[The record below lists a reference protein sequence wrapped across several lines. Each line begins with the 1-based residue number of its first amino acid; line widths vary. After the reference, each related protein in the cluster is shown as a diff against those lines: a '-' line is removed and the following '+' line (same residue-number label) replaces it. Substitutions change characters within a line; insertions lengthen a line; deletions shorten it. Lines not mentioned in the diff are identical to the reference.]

1 MWLFYCVFYSLNRL
15 VLHPTV
21 WHSRNLSC
29 SQWFLSCVV
38 CKRHCTS
45 TLFLLESV
53 HSASRW
59 RIQASCDFL
68 SVFLCAGLPTE
79 EILTKAGVALNQVD
93 TNARTPLSAQYAFW
107 TAAQEVSKDP
117 DIGLHLGEHL
127 PLYRGQVI
135 EHLFI
140 SSETFGE
147 GLKRALAYQRLIS
160 DAFDAKLVVED
171 GRCYLTNGEQVG
183 ADNLVNR
190 HFSECAISGVLR
202 FFKFITEGQ
211 FHPIFIDFN
220 FSEGASEDEYFR
232 VYGCPVSL
240 GQKETRLYFDP
251 AILDFQLWQAEPE
264 LLQLHEQLAIEKLQE
279 LARYD
284 LVGEV
289 RRAIG
294 STLESG
300 ETTLETVAAQ
310 LNITPRRL
318 RTQLSEANTSFQQI
332 LSDYRCR
339 LAKKLLANTNESVE
353 RIVYLTGFS
362 EPSTFYRAFKRW
374 TNETPV
380 EYRKRKQHR

>member
-1 MWLFYCVFYSLNRL
+1 MGQLTDASVVLRL
-15 VLHPTV
+15 GY
-21 WHSRNLSC
+21 
-29 SQWFLSCVV
+29 
-38 CKRHCTS
+38 
-45 TLFLLESV
+45 
-53 HSASRW
+53 
-59 RIQASCDFL
+59 QAIRR
-68 SVFLCAGLPTE
+68 AGLPTE
-79 EILTKAGVALNQVD
+79 EILTKAGVALNQVEQ
-93 TNARTPLSAQYAFW
+93 NARTPLSAQYAFW
-107 TAAQEVSKDP
+107 IAAEEVSRNP

-140 SSETFGE
+140 SSENFGE

-160 DAFDAKLVVED
+160 DAFHARLIVED
-171 GRCYLTNGEQVG
+171 GRCYLTNGEQAF
-183 ADNLVNR
+183 ADNIVNR

-202 FFKFITEGQ
+202 FFKFITEGR
-211 FHPIFIDFN
+211 FTPIFIDFN
-220 FSEGASEDEYFR
+220 FSEGASDDEYLR
-232 VYGCPVSL
+232 VYECPVSL

-251 AILDFQLWQAEPE
+251 AVLDYVLWQAEPE

-318 RTQLSEANTSFQQI
+318 RTQLSEANTSFQQM

-339 LAKKLLANTNESVE
+339 LAKRLLANTNESVE

-374 TNETPV
+374 INETTV
-380 EYRKRKQHR
+380 EYRKRKQRSV

>member
-1 MWLFYCVFYSLNRL
+1 MGQLTDASVVLRL
-15 VLHPTV
+15 
-21 WHSRNLSC
+21 
-29 SQWFLSCVV
+29 
-38 CKRHCTS
+38 
-45 TLFLLESV
+45 
-53 HSASRW
+53 AY
-59 RIQASCDFL
+59 QAIRRS
-68 SVFLCAGLPTE
+68 GLPTE
-79 EILTKAGVALNQVD
+79 EILTKAGVALNQVE
-93 TNARTPLSAQYAFW
+93 TNDRTPLSSQYAFW
-107 TAAQEVSKDP
+107 LAAEEVSKDP

-140 SSETFGE
+140 SSENFGE

-160 DAFDAKLVVED
+160 DAFHATLVIEED
-171 GRCYLTNGEQVG
+171 RCYLANAQQSTRT
-183 ADNLVNR
+183 DSLVNR
-190 HFSECAISGVLR
+190 HFSECAMSGLLR
-202 FFKFITEGQ
+202 FFKFITEGR
-211 FHPIFIDFN
+211 FNPIYIDFN
-220 FSEGASEDEYFR
+220 FSQGALEKEYFR
-232 VYGCPVSL
+232 VYECPVSL
-240 GQKETRLYFDP
+240 GQKQTRLYFDP
-251 AILDFQLWQAEPE
+251 AILDYQLWQAEPE
-264 LLQLHEQLAIEKLQE
+264 LLQLHEQLALEKLQE

-300 ETTLETVAAQ
+300 ETTLETVASH
-310 LNITPRRL
+310 LSITPRRL

-339 LAKKLLANTNESVE
+339 LAKKLLANTAESVE

-380 EYRKRKQHR
+380 EYRKRKQR

>member
-1 MWLFYCVFYSLNRL
+1 MGQLTDASVVLRL
-15 VLHPTV
+15 GY
-21 WHSRNLSC
+21 
-29 SQWFLSCVV
+29 
-38 CKRHCTS
+38 
-45 TLFLLESV
+45 
-53 HSASRW
+53 
-59 RIQASCDFL
+59 QAIRR
-68 SVFLCAGLPTE
+68 AGLPTE
-79 EILTKAGVALNQVD
+79 EILTKAGVALNQVEAND
-93 TNARTPLSAQYAFW
+93 RTPLGAQYAFW
-107 TAAQEVSKDP
+107 VAAEEVSRDP

-140 SSETFGE
+140 SSENFGE

-160 DAFDAKLVVED
+160 DAFDAKLVIED
-171 GRCYLTNGEQVG
+171 DRCYLTNGQQPW
-183 ADNLVNR
+183 ADNIVNR
-190 HFSECAISGVLR
+190 HFSECAMSGILR
-202 FFKFITEGQ
+202 FFKFITEGKFQ
-211 FHPIFIDFN
+211 PLYIDFN
-220 FSEGASEDEYFR
+220 FQQGAADDEYFR
-232 VYGCPVSL
+232 VYECPVSL
-240 GQKETRLYFDP
+240 GQNETRLYFDP
-251 AILDFQLWQAEPE
+251 SILEYPLWQAEPE
-264 LLQLHEQLAIEKLQE
+264 LLQLHEQLALEKLQE

-318 RTQLSEANTSFQQI
+318 RTQLSEAHTSFQQI

-339 LAKKLLANTNESVE
+339 LAKRLLASTTESVE

-380 EYRKRKQHR
+380 EYRKRKQR

>member
-1 MWLFYCVFYSLNRL
+1 VGQLTDASV
-15 VLHPTV
+15 VL
-21 WHSRNLSC
+21 R
-29 SQWFLSCVV
+29 FGY
-38 CKRHCTS
+38 
-45 TLFLLESV
+45 
-53 HSASRW
+53 
-59 RIQASCDFL
+59 QAIRR
-68 SVFLCAGLPTE
+68 AGLPTE
-79 EILTKAGVALNQVD
+79 EILTKAGVALNQVEI
-93 TNARTPLSAQYAFW
+93 NARTPLSAQHAFW
-107 TAAQEVSKDP
+107 TAAEEVSKDA

-140 SSETFGE
+140 SSDNFGE

-160 DAFDAKLVVED
+160 DAFHAELIIEED
-171 GRCYLTNGEQVG
+171 SCYLTNGSV
-183 ADNLVNR
+183 ASPDNLVNR
-190 HFSECAISGVLR
+190 HFSECAMSGVLR
-202 FFKFITEGQ
+202 FFKFITEGN
-211 FHPIFIDFN
+211 FTPIFIDFN
-220 FSEGASEDEYFR
+220 FSEGASPDEYLR

-240 GQKETRLYFDP
+240 GQKETRLYFEP
-251 AILDFQLWQAEPE
+251 SILDYPLWQAEPE
-264 LLQLHEQLAIEKLQE
+264 LLQLHEQLALEKLQE

-339 LAKKLLANTNESVE
+339 LAKKLLANTSESVE

-380 EYRKRKQHR
+380 EYRKRKQR

>member
-1 MWLFYCVFYSLNRL
+1 M
-15 VLHPTV
+15 
-21 WHSRNLSC
+21 
-29 SQWFLSCVV
+29 
-38 CKRHCTS
+38 
-45 TLFLLESV
+45 
-53 HSASRW
+53 
-59 RIQASCDFL
+59 
-68 SVFLCAGLPTE
+68 
-79 EILTKAGVALNQVD
+79 
-93 TNARTPLSAQYAFW
+93 
-107 TAAQEVSKDP
+107 
-117 DIGLHLGEHL
+117 
-127 PLYRGQVI
+127 I

-160 DAFDAKLVVED
+160 DAFDAKLVVEE
-171 GRCYLTNGEQVG
+171 GRCYLTNGEQIG

-232 VYGCPVSL
+232 VFGCPVSL

>member
-1 MWLFYCVFYSLNRL
+1 MGQLTDASVVLRL
-15 VLHPTV
+15 GY
-21 WHSRNLSC
+21 
-29 SQWFLSCVV
+29 
-38 CKRHCTS
+38 
-45 TLFLLESV
+45 
-53 HSASRW
+53 
-59 RIQASCDFL
+59 QAIRR
-68 SVFLCAGLPTE
+68 AGLPTE
-79 EILTKAGVALNQVD
+79 EILTKAGVALNQVEAND
-93 TNARTPLSAQYAFW
+93 RTPLGAQYAFW
-107 TAAQEVSKDP
+107 VAAEEVSRDP

-140 SSETFGE
+140 SSENFGE

-160 DAFDAKLVVED
+160 DAFDAKLVIED
-171 GRCYLTNGEQVG
+171 DRCYLTNGQQPW
-183 ADNLVNR
+183 ADNIVNR
-190 HFSECAISGVLR
+190 HFSECAMSGILR
-202 FFKFITEGQ
+202 FFKFITEGKFQ
-211 FHPIFIDFN
+211 PLYIDFN
-220 FSEGASEDEYFR
+220 FQQGAADDEYFR
-232 VYGCPVSL
+232 VYECPVSL
-240 GQKETRLYFDP
+240 GQNETRLYFDP
-251 AILDFQLWQAEPE
+251 SILEYPLWQAEPE
-264 LLQLHEQLAIEKLQE
+264 LLQLHEQLALEKLQE

-380 EYRKRKQHR
+380 EYRKRKLR

>member
-1 MWLFYCVFYSLNRL
+1 MGQLTDASVVLRL
-15 VLHPTV
+15 
-21 WHSRNLSC
+21 
-29 SQWFLSCVV
+29 
-38 CKRHCTS
+38 
-45 TLFLLESV
+45 
-53 HSASRW
+53 AY
-59 RIQASCDFL
+59 QAIRRS
-68 SVFLCAGLPTE
+68 GLPTE
-79 EILTKAGVALNQVD
+79 EILTKAGVALNQVE
-93 TNARTPLSAQYAFW
+93 TNDRTPLSSQYAFW
-107 TAAQEVSKDP
+107 LAAEEVSKDP

-140 SSETFGE
+140 SSENFGE

-160 DAFDAKLVVED
+160 DAFHATLVIEED
-171 GRCYLTNGEQVG
+171 RCYLANAQQSTRT
-183 ADNLVNR
+183 DSLVNR
-190 HFSECAISGVLR
+190 HFSECAMSGLLR
-202 FFKFITEGQ
+202 FFKFITEGR
-211 FHPIFIDFN
+211 FNPIYIDFN
-220 FSEGASEDEYFR
+220 FSQGALEEEYFR
-232 VYGCPVSL
+232 VYECPVSL
-240 GQKETRLYFDP
+240 GQKQTRLYFDP
-251 AILDFQLWQAEPE
+251 AILDYQLWQAEPE
-264 LLQLHEQLAIEKLQE
+264 LLQLHEQLALEKLQE

-300 ETTLETVAAQ
+300 ETTLETVASH
-310 LNITPRRL
+310 LSITPRRL

-339 LAKKLLANTNESVE
+339 LAKKLLANTAESVE

-380 EYRKRKQHR
+380 DYRKRKQR

>member
-1 MWLFYCVFYSLNRL
+1 MGQLTDASVVLRL
-15 VLHPTV
+15 
-21 WHSRNLSC
+21 
-29 SQWFLSCVV
+29 
-38 CKRHCTS
+38 
-45 TLFLLESV
+45 
-53 HSASRW
+53 AY
-59 RIQASCDFL
+59 QAIRRS
-68 SVFLCAGLPTE
+68 GLPTE
-79 EILTKAGVALNQVD
+79 EILTKAGVALNQVE
-93 TNARTPLSAQYAFW
+93 TNDRTPLSSQYAFW
-107 TAAQEVSKDP
+107 LASEEVSKDP

-140 SSETFGE
+140 SSENFGE

-160 DAFDAKLVVED
+160 DAFHATLVIEED
-171 GRCYLTNGEQVG
+171 RCYLANAQQSTRT
-183 ADNLVNR
+183 DSLVNR
-190 HFSECAISGVLR
+190 HFSECAMSGLLR
-202 FFKFITEGQ
+202 FFKFITEGR
-211 FHPIFIDFN
+211 FNPIYIDFN
-220 FSEGASEDEYFR
+220 FSQGALEEEYFR
-232 VYGCPVSL
+232 VYECPVSL
-240 GQKETRLYFDP
+240 GQKQTRLYFDP
-251 AILDFQLWQAEPE
+251 AILDYQLWQAEPE
-264 LLQLHEQLAIEKLQE
+264 LLQLHEQLALEKLQE

-300 ETTLETVAAQ
+300 ETTLETVASH
-310 LNITPRRL
+310 LSITPRRL

-339 LAKKLLANTNESVE
+339 LAKKLLANTAESVE

-380 EYRKRKQHR
+380 EYRKRKQR

>member
-1 MWLFYCVFYSLNRL
+1 MGQLTDASVVLRL
-15 VLHPTV
+15 
-21 WHSRNLSC
+21 
-29 SQWFLSCVV
+29 
-38 CKRHCTS
+38 
-45 TLFLLESV
+45 
-53 HSASRW
+53 AY
-59 RIQASCDFL
+59 QAIRRS
-68 SVFLCAGLPTE
+68 GLPTE
-79 EILTKAGVALNQVD
+79 EILTKAGVALNQVE
-93 TNARTPLSAQYAFW
+93 TNDRTPLSSQYAFW
-107 TAAQEVSKDP
+107 LAAEEVSKDP

-140 SSETFGE
+140 SSENFGE

-160 DAFDAKLVVED
+160 DAFHATLVIEED
-171 GRCYLTNGEQVG
+171 RCYLANAQQSTRT
-183 ADNLVNR
+183 DSLVNR
-190 HFSECAISGVLR
+190 HFSECAMSGLLR
-202 FFKFITEGQ
+202 FFKFITEGR
-211 FHPIFIDFN
+211 FNPIYIDFN
-220 FSEGASEDEYFR
+220 FSHGALEEEYFR
-232 VYGCPVSL
+232 VYECPVSL
-240 GQKETRLYFDP
+240 GQKQTRLYFDP
-251 AILDFQLWQAEPE
+251 AILDYQLWQAEPE
-264 LLQLHEQLAIEKLQE
+264 LLQLHEQLALEKLQE

-300 ETTLETVAAQ
+300 ETTLETVASH
-310 LNITPRRL
+310 LSITPRRL

-339 LAKKLLANTNESVE
+339 LAKKLLANTAESVE

-380 EYRKRKQHR
+380 EYRKRKQR

>member
-1 MWLFYCVFYSLNRL
+1 MGQLTDASVVLRL
-15 VLHPTV
+15 GY
-21 WHSRNLSC
+21 
-29 SQWFLSCVV
+29 
-38 CKRHCTS
+38 
-45 TLFLLESV
+45 
-53 HSASRW
+53 
-59 RIQASCDFL
+59 QAIRR
-68 SVFLCAGLPTE
+68 AGLPTE
-79 EILTKAGVALNQVD
+79 EILTKAGVALNQVEAND
-93 TNARTPLSAQYAFW
+93 RTPLGAQYAFW
-107 TAAQEVSKDP
+107 VAAEEVSRDP

-140 SSETFGE
+140 SSENFGE

-160 DAFDAKLVVED
+160 DAFDAKLVIED
-171 GRCYLTNGEQVG
+171 DRCYLTNGQQPW
-183 ADNLVNR
+183 ADNIVNR
-190 HFSECAISGVLR
+190 HFSECAMSGILR
-202 FFKFITEGQ
+202 FFKFITEGKFQ
-211 FHPIFIDFN
+211 PLYIDFN
-220 FSEGASEDEYFR
+220 FQQGAADDEYFR
-232 VYGCPVSL
+232 VYECPVSL
-240 GQKETRLYFDP
+240 GQNETRLYFDP
-251 AILDFQLWQAEPE
+251 SILEYPLWQAEPE
-264 LLQLHEQLAIEKLQE
+264 LLQLHEQLALEKLQE

-332 LSDYRCR
+332 LLDYRCR

-380 EYRKRKQHR
+380 EYRKRKQR

>member
-1 MWLFYCVFYSLNRL
+1 MGQLTDASVVLRL
-15 VLHPTV
+15 
-21 WHSRNLSC
+21 
-29 SQWFLSCVV
+29 
-38 CKRHCTS
+38 
-45 TLFLLESV
+45 
-53 HSASRW
+53 AY
-59 RIQASCDFL
+59 QAIRRS
-68 SVFLCAGLPTE
+68 GLPTE
-79 EILTKAGVALNQVD
+79 EILTKAGVALNQVE
-93 TNARTPLSAQYAFW
+93 TNDRTPLSSQYAFW
-107 TAAQEVSKDP
+107 LAAEEVSKDP

-140 SSETFGE
+140 SSENFGE

-160 DAFDAKLVVED
+160 DAFHATLVIEED
-171 GRCYLTNGEQVG
+171 RCYLANAQQSMRT
-183 ADNLVNR
+183 DSLVNR
-190 HFSECAISGVLR
+190 HFSECAMSGLLR
-202 FFKFITEGQ
+202 FFKFITEGR
-211 FHPIFIDFN
+211 FNPIYIDFN
-220 FSEGASEDEYFR
+220 FSQGALEEEYFR
-232 VYGCPVSL
+232 VYECPVSL
-240 GQKETRLYFDP
+240 GQKQTRLYFDP
-251 AILDFQLWQAEPE
+251 AILDYQLWQAEPE
-264 LLQLHEQLAIEKLQE
+264 LLQLHEQLALEKLQE

-300 ETTLETVAAQ
+300 ETTLETVASH
-310 LNITPRRL
+310 LSITPRRL

-339 LAKKLLANTNESVE
+339 LAKKLLANTAESVE

-380 EYRKRKQHR
+380 EYRKRKQR

>member
-1 MWLFYCVFYSLNRL
+1 M
-15 VLHPTV
+15 
-21 WHSRNLSC
+21 
-29 SQWFLSCVV
+29 
-38 CKRHCTS
+38 
-45 TLFLLESV
+45 
-53 HSASRW
+53 
-59 RIQASCDFL
+59 
-68 SVFLCAGLPTE
+68 
-79 EILTKAGVALNQVD
+79 
-93 TNARTPLSAQYAFW
+93 
-107 TAAQEVSKDP
+107 
-117 DIGLHLGEHL
+117 GENL

-140 SSETFGE
+140 SSENFGE

-160 DAFDAKLVVED
+160 DAFHAKLVVED
-171 GRCYLTNGEQVG
+171 DRCYLTNGEQPW
-183 ADNLVNR
+183 AENLVNR
-190 HFSECAISGVLR
+190 HFSECAMSGILR
-202 FFKFITEGQ
+202 FFKFITEGR
-211 FHPIFIDFN
+211 FEPIYIDFN
-220 FSEGASEDEYFR
+220 FSKGAFDDEYFR
-232 VYGCPVSL
+232 VYECPVSL

-251 AILDFQLWQAEPE
+251 SILAYPLWQAEPE

-300 ETTLETVAAQ
+300 ETTLETVASQ
-310 LNITPRRL
+310 LSITPRRL

-339 LAKKLLANTNESVE
+339 LAKKLLANTAESVE

-380 EYRKRKQHR
+380 EYRKRKQR

>member
-1 MWLFYCVFYSLNRL
+1 M
-15 VLHPTV
+15 
-21 WHSRNLSC
+21 
-29 SQWFLSCVV
+29 
-38 CKRHCTS
+38 
-45 TLFLLESV
+45 
-53 HSASRW
+53 
-59 RIQASCDFL
+59 
-68 SVFLCAGLPTE
+68 
-79 EILTKAGVALNQVD
+79 
-93 TNARTPLSAQYAFW
+93 
-107 TAAQEVSKDP
+107 
-117 DIGLHLGEHL
+117 
-127 PLYRGQVI
+127 
-135 EHLFI
+135 
-140 SSETFGE
+140 
-147 GLKRALAYQRLIS
+147 
-160 DAFDAKLVVED
+160 
-171 GRCYLTNGEQVG
+171 
-183 ADNLVNR
+183 VNR
-190 HFSECAISGVLR
+190 HFSECALSGILR
-202 FFKFITEGQ
+202 FFKFITEGR
-211 FHPIFIDFN
+211 FEPIYIDFN
-220 FSEGASEDEYFR
+220 FQEGAPDDEYLR
-232 VYGCPVSL
+232 VYECPVSL

-251 AILDFQLWQAEPE
+251 AILDYPLWQAEPE

-310 LNITPRRL
+310 LSITPRRL

-380 EYRKRKQHR
+380 EYRKRKQR